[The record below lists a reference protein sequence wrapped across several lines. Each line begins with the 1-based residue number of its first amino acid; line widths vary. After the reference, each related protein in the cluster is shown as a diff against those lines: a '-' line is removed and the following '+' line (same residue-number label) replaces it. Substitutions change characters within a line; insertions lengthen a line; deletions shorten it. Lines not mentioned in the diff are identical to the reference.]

1 MYLAAGSN
9 LTFNALHTGT
19 VTGPR
24 EPSITSFGKNL
35 FYFGSV
41 FCEWMGINP
50 DMYPTFATPL
60 AVIILVGFIAAL
72 VYNFFRRKL
81 DSFENLAI
89 TFRAGLWVVYC
100 AVVYLFAL
108 RADQPALISAYVY
121 TGPLG
126 VHQLG
131 HAAA

>member
-1 MYLAAGSN
+1 LVKTCFTLARCFASGWAW
-9 LTFNALHTGT
+9 TRVCT
-19 VTGPR
+19 
-24 EPSITSFGKNL
+24 
-35 FYFGSV
+35 
-41 FCEWMGINP
+41 
-50 DMYPTFATPL
+50 DTFATPL

-108 RADQPALISAYVY
+108 RADQPALLAPMYIPALWGYTSWGMLLLKRIAAKRVRMAVAAYLY
-121 TGPLG
+121 C
-126 VHQLG
+126 
-131 HAAA
+131 